1 MKIKEIMNTDLK
13 WVTPETDLV
22 KTAEI
27 MQKYDIGVVPVCNN
41 DKHLL
46 GMVTDRD
53 IVIRNV
59 ATGKN
64 PENTYAKD
72 VMSSVVKTGTP
83 NMTVDEVCDIM
94 AEWQVR
100 RLPIVEN
107 DSLVGIV
114 SLGDIA
120 LDCDYDVEV
129 SDCLCDICICHKDM
143 E

>member
-53 IVIRNV
+53 IVVRNV

-64 PENTYAKD
+64 PENTYVKD

-83 NMTVDEVCDIM
+83 NMTVDEACDVM
-94 AEWQVR
+94 AQWQVR

-120 LDCDYDVEV
+120 LDCDYDVEIA
-129 SDCLCDICICHKDM
+129 DCLCDICVCHKDM

>member
-1 MKIKEIMNTDLK
+1 MKIRDIMNTDIK

-27 MQKYDIGVVPVCNN
+27 MQKYNIGVVPVCND

-46 GMVTDRD
+46 GLVTDRD

-59 ATGKN
+59 VTGKN
-64 PENTYAKD
+64 PEDSYVKDIMSNT
-72 VMSSVVKTGTP
+72 VKTGTP
-83 NMTVDEVCDIM
+83 NMSIDEACDM
-94 AEWQVR
+94 MSEWQVR
-100 RLPIVEN
+100 RLPIIEN
-107 DSLVGIV
+107 DKLVGII

-120 LDCDYDVEV
+120 LDYDFDVEV
-129 SDCLCDICICHKDM
+129 SNCLCDICETRDW

>member
-1 MKIKEIMNTDLK
+1 MRIKDIMNTDLL

-27 MQKYDIGVVPVCNN
+27 MNKYDVGAVPVCNE

-59 ATGKN
+59 ATGKS
-64 PENTYAKD
+64 PEDTWVKD
-72 VMSSVVKTGTP
+72 IMTTSVKTGTP
-83 NMTVDEVCDIM
+83 NMTIDEACDMM

-107 DSLVGIV
+107 DALVGIV
-114 SLGDIA
+114 SIGDIA
-120 LDCDYDVEV
+120 LDYDYDIEV
-129 SDCLCDICICHKDM
+129 ADCLCDICTPNYDD
-143 E
+143 

>member
-1 MKIKEIMNTDLK
+1 MKIRDIMNTDLK

-27 MQKYDIGVVPVCNN
+27 MQKYDVGVVPVCND
-41 DKHLL
+41 DKQLL

-59 ATGKN
+59 VTGKN
-64 PENTYAKD
+64 PEDSYVKD
-72 VMSSVVKTGTP
+72 IMSSTIKTGTP
-83 NMTVDEVCDIM
+83 NMTIDEACDAM
-94 AEWQVR
+94 SEWQVR

-107 DSLVGIV
+107 DKLVGII

-120 LDCDYDVEV
+120 LDYDFDIEV
-129 SDCLCDICICHKDM
+129 SNCLCDICIDKNNQ
-143 E
+143 

>member
-53 IVIRNV
+53 IVVRNV
-59 ATGKN
+59 ATGKS
-64 PENTYAKD
+64 PESTYAKD

-83 NMTVDEVCDIM
+83 NMTIDEACEVM

-100 RLPIVEN
+100 RLPIVDN

-120 LDCDYDVEV
+120 LDCEYDVEV
-129 SDCLCDICICHKDM
+129 SECLCDICECHKDM

>member
-1 MKIKEIMNTDLK
+1 MKIKDIMNTDIK

-27 MQKYDIGVVPVCNN
+27 MQKYNIGVVPVCNA

-53 IVIRNV
+53 IVVRNV
-59 ATGKN
+59 ITGKN
-64 PENTYAKD
+64 PEDSYVKD
-72 VMSSVVKTGTP
+72 IMSSTIKTGTP
-83 NMTVDEVCDIM
+83 NMSVDEACDVM
-94 AEWQVR
+94 SQWQVR
-100 RLPIVEN
+100 KLPIVEN
-107 DSLVGIV
+107 DKLVGII

-120 LDCDYDVEV
+120 IDYDFDIEV
-129 SDCLCDICICHKDM
+129 ANCLCDICIDRHN

>member
-1 MKIKEIMNTDLK
+1 MKIKDIMNTDLK

-22 KTAEI
+22 KTAEL
-27 MQKYDIGVVPVCNN
+27 MQKYDVGAIPVCNN
-41 DKHLL
+41 DKNLL

-64 PENTYAKD
+64 PENSYVKD
-72 VMSSVVKTGTP
+72 IMSSTIKTGTP
-83 NMTVDEVCDIM
+83 NMSIDEACDVM

-107 DSLVGIV
+107 DKLVGII
-114 SLGDIA
+114 SIGDIA
-120 LDCDYDVEV
+120 LDYDFDVEV
-129 SDCLCDICICHKDM
+129 SNCLLA
-143 E
+143 